1 MRRTVA
7 VVLLIILVLNC
18 APVLPQYERPMY
30 DRKHALVISER
41 IGETIDPEERRQ
53 FDLFH
58 GIEAFK
64 EARFFALANGGYV
77 LEITTD
83 DEKLV
88 SVNRHQ
94 DAIIV
99 LRDYINKYE
108 EINADRAAFT
118 RRWRVLE
125 YDTLGIP
132 ITESEVRQLVERS
145 RRYAVIGCLACC
157 AVPTGLG
164 LWAAFD
170 ANRSEDNGIGAAI
183 EGTMGLLAGYAAVL
197 VGVTSGVVVY
207 FMTYKNAKS
216 CIQAIKELRKP
227 RPVE

>member
-1 MRRTVA
+1 MRRTIA

-18 APVLPQYERPMY
+18 APVLPQYEHPIY

-41 IGETIDPEERRQ
+41 IGETIDPNERRQ
-53 FDLFH
+53 YDLFH
-58 GIEAFK
+58 GIEKFK
-64 EARFFALANGGYV
+64 EARFFALADGGYV

-94 DAIIV
+94 DAILI
-99 LRDYINKYE
+99 LRDYVNKSE
-108 EINADRAAFT
+108 EIYADRAAFT

-132 ITESEVRQLVERS
+132 ITESEVNQLVERS
-145 RRYAVIGCLACC
+145 RRFAVIGCFACC

-164 LWAAFD
+164 FLVAHDVNSSGDTSIGAGIAGALGLMAFYS
-170 ANRSEDNGIGAAI
+170 AMLIGAA
-183 EGTMGLLAGYAAVL
+183 
-197 VGVTSGVVVY
+197 SGVVVY
-207 FMTYKNAKS
+207 FMTYKNAEK
-216 CIQAIKELRKP
+216 CIRAIKELRRP

>member
-53 FDLFH
+53 YDLFH
-58 GIEAFK
+58 GMEKFK

-132 ITESEVRQLVERS
+132 ITESEVSQLVERS
-145 RRYAVIGCLACC
+145 RRYAVIGCFACC
-157 AVPTGLG
+157 AIPTGLG
-164 LWAAFD
+164 FLAAHD
-170 ANRSEDNGIGAAI
+170 ANSSGDTGIGGGIVGAL
-183 EGTMGLLAGYAAVL
+183 GLMAFYSAMSI
-197 VGVTSGVVVY
+197 GVASGVVVY